1 MASVHPG
8 KTRAVTNPRHAG
20 FGGCARN
27 RQSIGRNDSIN
38 NLELSLAIA

>member
-1 MASVHPG
+1 MASVHTG

-20 FGGCARN
+20 FGGARN
-27 RQSIGRNDSIN
+27 KQSIGRNDSIN